1 MKLSFTSIYTTLHAV
16 GLVNALWPVPRNL
29 ETGTSLLKLSPSFD
43 IQFEA
48 GSGWSPPQDLLD
60 AISRTNYRL
69 WNDKLGRL
77 VVGRGEDDREGLES
91 ASSLSLLT
99 LALDSHSQSTT
110 TNDDGSS
117 TSHSLLPI
125 SVEAVKD
132 IGTRSEEYS
141 LKVPADGSPA
151 VIKANS
157 SLGLLRG
164 LTTFE
169 QLWHWLP
176 ARDAGNAD
184 EGDARGVVYAYQ
196 APVVIERDYPA
207 FPYRGFMLDTAR
219 NFFPVDDIKRVL
231 DTMSLVKM
239 SVFHW
244 HVVDSQSFPLT
255 IPGFEELAQKGA
267 YSSNEIY
274 SSSDVQSIVKYAA
287 ERGIDVLMEI
297 DIPGHTAVIANA
309 YPEHIACPGATPWS
323 QYANEPPAGQLR
335 LASSATTNFTVS
347 MLSSIAQTLP
357 STMFGTGGD
366 EINTKCYQK
375 DPNTQEDLKRSGAT
389 LEKALDSFT
398 QSTHGALRQLGK
410 KVVVWQEMALDHR
423 VSLANDTIV
432 TVWISSKHA
441 AKVAKKGFR
450 VVHAPSDYF
459 YLDCGGGGWI
469 GNSAGMNSWCDPFKS
484 WQKAYTFDPLARLSS
499 AEASLVLGGQ
509 QLLWAEQASP
519 ENLDPI
525 VWPRAAVSAEI
536 FWTGPRHPS
545 GQFRTVA
552 EALHRLHDVRF
563 RMVQRGVRA
572 IPLQP
577 QWCALRPGQCD
588 SGGLPSMVWGFVLQ
602 KLAKVIERYK
612 LIVSLLTTKY
622 SEHLGFNE
630 P

>member
-1 MKLSFTSIYTTLHAV
+1 MKFSFIPIYLTLHVV
-16 GLVNALWPVPRNL
+16 GLVNALWPIPRNL
-29 ETGTSLLKLSPSFD
+29 ETGDSLLRLSPSFD
-43 IQFEA
+43 IQFDA
-48 GSGWSPPQDLLD
+48 GSGLSPPQDLLD
-60 AISRTNYRL
+60 AISRTKHRI
-69 WNDKLGRL
+69 WSDKLGRL
-77 VVGRGEDDREGLES
+77 VVGRGEGDREGLES
-91 ASSLSLLT
+91 AASLSLLT
-99 LALDSHSQSTT
+99 LTLDSHSQSTT

-117 TSHSLLPI
+117 TSHRLLPI

-132 IGTRSEEYS
+132 IGARSEEYS

-151 VIKANS
+151 VIQANS

-169 QLWHWLP
+169 QLWYWLP

-184 EGDARGVVYAYQ
+184 EGDVRGVVYAHQ

-267 YSSNEIY
+267 YSSEEIY
-274 SSSDVQSIVKYAA
+274 TSSDVQSIVKYAA
-287 ERGIDVLMEI
+287 EEI
-297 DIPGHTAVIANA
+297 DTPGHTAVIANA

-347 MLSSIAQTLP
+347 ILSSIARTLP

-366 EINTKCYQK
+366 EINVKCYQK

-410 KVVVWQEMALDHR
+410 KVVVWQEMVLDHR

-525 VWPRAAVSAEI
+525 VWPRAAVSAE
-536 FWTGPRHPS
+536 
-545 GQFRTVA
+545 
-552 EALHRLHDVRF
+552 
-563 RMVQRGVRA
+563 
-572 IPLQP
+572 P

-602 KLAKVIERYK
+602 KLAKVIEWYK
-612 LIVSLLTTKY
+612 RIALLLTTKY
-622 SEHLGFNE
+622 SEHIGFNE

>member
-60 AISRTNYRL
+60 AISRTKYRL

-99 LALDSHSQSTT
+99 LTLDSYSHSKS
-110 TNDDGSS
+110 TNDDDSVGSS
-117 TSHSLLPI
+117 TSRTILPI

-141 LKVPADGSPA
+141 LKVPANGGPA
-151 VIKANS
+151 VIRANS

-169 QLWHWLP
+169 QLWYWLP
-176 ARDAGNAD
+176 GDVD
-184 EGDARGVVYAYQ
+184 EGDAGGIVYAHQ
-196 APVVIERDYPA
+196 VPVTIEKDYPA

-255 IPGFEELAQKGA
+255 IPGFEELAKKGA
-267 YSSNEIY
+267 YSRKEIY
-274 SSSDVQSIVKYAA
+274 SSADVQGIVKYAA
-287 ERGIDVLMEI
+287 ERGIDVLVEI
-297 DIPGHTAVIANA
+297 DTPGHTAIIAKA
-309 YPEHIACPGATPWS
+309 YPEHIACPDAMPWS
-323 QYANEPPAGQLR
+323 QYAHEPPAGQLR

-366 EINTKCYQK
+366 EINENCYQK
-375 DPNTQEDLKRSGAT
+375 DPSTQEDLKRSGAT

-398 QSTHGALRQLGK
+398 QTTHGALRQLGK
-410 KVVVWQEMALDHR
+410 KVVVWQEMALNHR
-423 VSLANDTIV
+423 VSLANDTIIM
-432 TVWISSKHA
+432 VWKSSEHA
-441 AKVAKKGFR
+441 TEVAKKGFR
-450 VVHAPSDYF
+450 IVHAPSDYF
-459 YLDCGGGGWI
+459 YLDCGGGEWF
-469 GNSAGMNSWCDPFKS
+469 GNYPGTNSWCDPFKS
-484 WQKAYTFDPLARLSS
+484 WQKAYAFDPLARFSS

-509 QLLWAEQASP
+509 QLLWTEQASP

-525 VWPRAAVSAEI
+525 IWPRAAVSSEV
-536 FWTGPRHPS
+536 FWTGPHHPS

-588 SGGLPSMVWGFVLQ
+588 SGGLPSTAWGFALK
-602 KLAKVIERYK
+602 KLTKVIKRYK
-612 LIVSLLTTKY
+612 RIALSLTNNYLERIGY
-622 SEHLGFNE
+622 NE
-630 P
+630 L